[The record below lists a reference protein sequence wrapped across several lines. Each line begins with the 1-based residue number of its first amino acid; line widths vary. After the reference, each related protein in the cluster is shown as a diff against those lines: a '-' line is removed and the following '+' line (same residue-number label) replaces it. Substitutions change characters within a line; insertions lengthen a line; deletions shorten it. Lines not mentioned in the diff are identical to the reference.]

1 MKISQKMQDAINV
14 QIKNEFDNAF
24 LYLSIAS
31 WFEEND
37 LPGFAQWNF
46 VQYQEEQTHGIKFY
60 NYVIE
65 RQGRVIIDKIEKPQ
79 SEWKSP
85 LDVFE
90 DILAREQETTK
101 AIYALYETA
110 QKENDYT
117 SLGFLKWYLD
127 EQVEEEN
134 NATTILNKLKM
145 IGDSKASLILL
156 DEELGKRTF
165 TDETQE

>member
-1 MKISQKMQDAINV
+1 MKISQKMQDAINT

-24 LYLSIAS
+24 LYLSITS

-37 LPGFAQWNF
+37 LKGFAQWNF

-60 NYVIE
+60 NYIIE
-65 RQGRVIIDKIEKPQ
+65 RQGKATISQIEKPKND
-79 SEWKSP
+79 WKSP

-101 AIYALYETA
+101 AIYSLYKTA
-110 QKENDYT
+110 QEENDYT

-134 NATTILNKLKM
+134 NATEILNKLKM
-145 IGDSKASLILL
+145 IGDSKSALVLL
-156 DEELGKRTF
+156 DAELGRRVF
-165 TDETQE
+165 TDETK

>member
-1 MKISQKMQDAINV
+1 MKISQKMQDAINI

-60 NYVIE
+60 NYIIE
-65 RQGRVIIDKIEKPQ
+65 RQGRVIIDQIEKPQ
-79 SEWKSP
+79 NNWNSP
-85 LDVFE
+85 LDVFK

-101 AIYALYETA
+101 AIYSLYKTA
-110 QKENDYT
+110 QEENDYT

-134 NATTILNKLKM
+134 NATEIFNKLKM
-145 IGDSKASLILL
+145 IGDSKSALL
-156 DEELGKRTF
+156 FLDGELGKRVF
-165 TDETQE
+165 VDETKE